1 MALTRLAAR
10 LAAGALLVLTPAVG
24 AAAPGRAVVL
34 QPVAVDGPIDG
45 DVVAVGGDIH
55 LGANAD
61 VRGDVV
67 ALFGAVDRAPG
78 AHVGGRV
85 LAVSSLSGLV
95 LARGSVGRSS
105 RSQLGVR
112 LLVAGLWLFATTLVA
127 AAAPRR
133 SVAGSWAVDRVGWRS
148 VVVGALVSVTLVAA
162 LIAALGSG
170 PALTV
175 PLTAAVMVVFM
186 AGKAFGLVLVGAVVG
201 RRVLAAVRRGQSQVT
216 FEVFLGVGV
225 LLVLRF
231 LPVVG
236 GVIWT
241 VVSIW
246 ALGACVLGAA
256 LSRFVAPLGEAA
268 RASE

>member
-1 MALTRLAAR
+1 MALTRLAAS
-10 LAAGALLVLTPAVG
+10 LAAGALLALAPAVG

-45 DVVAVGGDIH
+45 DVVAVGGDVH

-67 ALFGAVDRAPG
+67 ALFGAVERAPG
-78 AHVGGRV
+78 ARVGGRV

-95 LARGSVGRSS
+95 LARGRSS

-112 LLVAGLWLFATTLVA
+112 LLVAGLWLFVTTLIA
-127 AAAPRR
+127 AVAPRR
-133 SVAGSWAVDRVGWRS
+133 SVAGSWAVHRVGWRG
-148 VVVGALVSVTLVAA
+148 VVVGALVSVTLLAA

-186 AGKAFGLVLVGAVVG
+186 VGKAFGLVLVGAVVG
-201 RRVLAAVRRGQSQVT
+201 RSVLAAVRRGQSQVT

-225 LLVLRF
+225 LLVFRF

-256 LSRFVAPLGEAA
+256 LSRIVTPLGEAA